1 MFLIS
6 FFQPAKNRLV
16 LRQSGINDGEVIG
29 GHVTLTRE
37 FSQIRKRCARLLG
50 FCRNGITVAEPSGAP
65 PGTVLRDLV
74 RATTS
79 CFSDQTHCPA
89 VVNSS
94 SDDQHPAIS
103 KDGLSLDFTS
113 NRPGGLGDFDLWVVK
128 RGSVDDCWK
137 AETLRNLGPVV
148 NSSAEDVAPNL
159 STDGHWLFFH
169 SKRGDGC
176 YSGTVRE
183 LWVTHRRDA
192 DEDFGEFG
200 WGAPTNLGCAMGNG
214 FGINQANADN
224 AGPAP
229 FEDQS
234 GNLFLYFTPS
244 LTPNNA
250 ALADIYVSACPAD
263 LNTCNTLGG
272 WGTGN
277 KVDSLSS
284 PFRDTRMAIRRRD
297 GLEMI
302 FSTGRPGS
310 LGSENLWVSTR
321 ATTMDD
327 CLPPVPIN
335 CEWKV
340 NVSAIQ
346 NSLVPPVSCP
356 PGLLSILPVHRQR
369 QQYSSTPTS
378 STGLRR
384 SPGTAPSFSSA
395 PSAPTSPA
403 SQAVETCTSAN
414 GPNCPINGTQH

>member
-1 MFLIS
+1 MRDEWIRSVVLIIFVGMTS
-6 FFQPAKNRLV
+6 SV
-16 LRQSGINDGEVIG
+16 LPVRAQQ
-29 GHVTLTRE
+29 
-37 FSQIRKRCARLLG
+37 FS
-50 FCRNGITVAEPSGAP
+50 PWSAP
-65 PGTVLRDLV
+65 VNLNAVKLSDGTV
-74 RATTS
+74 
-79 CFSDQTHCPA
+79 CPA
-89 VVNSS
+89 VVNSA
-94 SDDQHPAIS
+94 SDDSHPAIS
-103 KDGLSLDFTS
+103 KDGLSLYFSS

-128 RGSVDDCWK
+128 RDSMDDCWK
-137 AETLRNLGPVV
+137 VETLRNLGPVV
-148 NSSAEDVAPNL
+148 NTSAEDVAPNL

-169 SKRGDGC
+169 SKRGGGC

-200 WGAPTNLGCAMGNG
+200 WEAPTNLGCAMDNG

-229 FEDQS
+229 FEDQF
-234 GNLFLYFTPS
+234 GNLFLYFTRS

-250 ALADIYVSACPAD
+250 ALADIYVSTCAAD
-263 LNTCNTLGG
+263 LGTCNTLGG

-310 LGSENLWVSTR
+310 LGSENLWDSTR

-327 CLPPVPIN
+327 WLPPVPIN
-335 CEWKV
+335 CEWKD

-356 PGLLSILPVHRQR
+356 PWAPLDP
-369 QQYSSTPTS
+369 
-378 STGLRR
+378 
-384 SPGTAPSFSSA
+384 PGTPPTATAFVNSNFFDGAPALSWDGTELYFFSERTDLTGFAGGRDLYVSKRTKL
-395 PSAPTSPA
+395 PD
-403 SQAVETCTSAN
+403 
-414 GPNCPINGTQH
+414 

>member
-1 MFLIS
+1 MNSESLQHGVFASAGLALLAALS
-6 FFQPAKNRLV
+6 MAPAARAQGFGPWSQPVNLNNIV
-16 LRQSGINDGEVIG
+16 L
-29 GHVTLTRE
+29 
-37 FSQIRKRCARLLG
+37 
-50 FCRNGITVAEPSGAP
+50 
-65 PGTVLRDLV
+65 
-74 RATTS
+74 
-79 CFSDQTHCPA
+79 SDQTHCPA

-103 KDGLSLDFTS
+103 KDGLSLYFSS
-113 NRPGGLGDFDLWVVK
+113 NRPGGLGDLDLWVVK
-128 RGSVDDCWK
+128 RDSTDDCWK
-137 AETLRNLGPVV
+137 AETLRNLGSVV

-169 SKRGDGC
+169 SKRDGGC

-200 WGAPTNLGCAMGNG
+200 WEAPTNLGCAMDNG
-214 FGINQANADN
+214 FGINQANSDN

-229 FEDQS
+229 FEDES
-234 GNLFLYFTPS
+234 GNLFLYFTRS

-250 ALADIYVSACPAD
+250 ALADIYVSTCAAD
-263 LNTCNTLGG
+263 LGTCNTLGG
-272 WGTGN
+272 WGTGS

-302 FSTGRPGS
+302 ISTGRPGS

-327 CLPPVPIN
+327 WLPPVPVN
-335 CEWKV
+335 CEWKD

-346 NSLVPPVSCP
+346 DSRVPPVSCP
-356 PGLLSILPVHRQR
+356 DWAPLDP
-369 QQYSSTPTS
+369 
-378 STGLRR
+378 
-384 SPGTAPSFSSA
+384 PGTPSTATVFVNSNFFDGGPALSWDGTELYFFSERTDLTGFAGGRDLYVAKRTKRSR
-395 PSAPTSPA
+395 SD
-403 SQAVETCTSAN
+403 
-414 GPNCPINGTQH
+414 